1 MSRWWVA
8 LILVAAAIT
17 LAACNLGSSTSET
30 PAGPATKAAQTVQ
43 AVLTRAGP
51 NIVATG
57 QALRTPLGLS
67 SPTTTARAPSETP
80 SEPCENRAGF
90 VDDVTVRDNK
100 EFAPGESFVKIW
112 RLRNEGDC
120 TWTPAYLLAF
130 FGGHRLDAPE
140 TVPLSTQVEPG
151 QLVDLAVEMNAPQT
165 EGTYQGF
172 WQLRSPDGQYFGIGQ
187 EGEQSF
193 WVKII
198 VPASGTDAP
207 TAAATPTP
215 TASPTAALTAT
226 PSATTAPSAT
236 PSATPE
242 STPTPTS
249 TATPTLKPTATSDS

>member
-8 LILVAAAIT
+8 LICVGAALW

-30 PAGPATKAAQTVQ
+30 PAGAATEAAQTVQ

-57 QALRTPLGLS
+57 QALQTPLASS
-67 SPTTTARAPSETP
+67 SPTTTARAPSETT

-198 VPASGTDAP
+198 VSDTDAP
-207 TAAATPTP
+207 TVAATPTP
-215 TASPTAALTAT
+215 TASPTSALTAT
-226 PSATTAPSAT
+226 PSATPGPSAT

-249 TATPTLKPTATSDS
+249 TATPTLTPTADS